1 MNRNR
6 RIPLLLLA
14 ALALGLMSVT
24 LAACGSSEDSKSV
37 SEGEVLKLGELKY
50 TVAFSRYLNP
60 NDTEDAAYLVG
71 QPKAP
76 NGSNYFGVFLE
87 VQNPTGEA
95 QELAA
100 TMTITDATH
109 KTYALKPS
117 ESLYA
122 MPFGEELEE
131 HEQIPVLDSTAQQG
145 PLQSAVAIFL
155 LPEEVSSNRPLVLHI
170 PGANGED
177 GDVEIDL

>member
-1 MNRNR
+1 M
-6 RIPLLLLA
+6 LLLA
-14 ALALGLMSVT
+14 VFALGALSVT
-24 LAACGSSEDSKSV
+24 LAACGSSSDSTNV

-60 NDTEDAAYLVG
+60 NDSEDSAYLEG
-71 QPKAP
+71 QPKPP

-87 VQNPTGEA
+87 VQNPTSES
-95 QELAA
+95 QTLAS
-100 TMTITDATH
+100 TMTITDATDQ
-109 KTYALKPS
+109 TYKLKPS

-170 PGANGED
+170 PGRNGEV
-177 GDVEIDL
+177 GAVKLDL